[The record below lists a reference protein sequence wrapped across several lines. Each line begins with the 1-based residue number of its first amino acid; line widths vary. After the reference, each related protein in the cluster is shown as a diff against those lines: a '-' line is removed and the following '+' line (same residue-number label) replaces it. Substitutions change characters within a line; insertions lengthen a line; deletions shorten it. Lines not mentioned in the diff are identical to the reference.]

1 MRIITATALAFLLLG
16 LTACTKPL
24 KEYSYPT
31 WGFAVSF
38 REPPMV
44 TDTPAAK
51 DGTAHT
57 FQVRTVTGDRVLVVT
72 VTDAA
77 GADKTDDQ
85 ILSEVPQA
93 AIQSSGGTVAGHAD
107 VKAGNVVGRE
117 VTIDRGAQPTERL
130 RVFVAN
136 KKVYQV
142 IARSSEG
149 ADDKEVGAFMDSF
162 RLLGQ

>member
-1 MRIITATALAFLLLG
+1 MRIVTASALALLLLG
-16 LTACTKPL
+16 LVACTKPL
-24 KEYSYPT
+24 KEYSYPA

-38 REPPMV
+38 REPPME
-44 TDTPAAK
+44 TDTPAAR

-57 FQVRTVTGDRVLVVT
+57 FQARTVSNDRVLVVT

-77 GADKTDDQ
+77 GSDKTDDQ

-93 AIQSSGGTVAGHAD
+93 AIQSSGGTVSGHAD
-107 VKAGNVVGRE
+107 VKAGAVVGRE
-117 VTIDRGAQPTERL
+117 VTIDRGAQPSERL

-142 IARSSEG
+142 IARASDP
-149 ADDKEVGAFMDSF
+149 DDKEVLAFMDSF

>member
-1 MRIITATALAFLLLG
+1 MRIITAAALAFLLLG

-24 KEYSYPT
+24 KEYSYPA

-44 TDTPAAK
+44 TDTPAAA

-57 FQVRTVTGDRVLVVT
+57 FQVRTVSNDRVLVVT
-72 VTDAA
+72 VTDAT
-77 GADKTDDQ
+77 GSDKTDDQ
-85 ILSEVPQA
+85 LLSEVPQA
-93 AIQSSGGTVAGHAD
+93 AIVSSGGTVAGHAA
-107 VKAGNVVGRE
+107 VKAGNVAGRE

-142 IARSSEG
+142 IARSSP
-149 ADDKEVGAFMDSF
+149 DDKEVTAFMDSF